1 MDCYLIHVHQFL
13 NGLEIILRLKDVL
26 LLVNMQFGVVGLCS
40 DILSR
45 DMMLADEGCDLL
57 VSHVVFRLDFFAG
70 VPFCQFWGRIV
81 LDEIVVDAS
90 FGEAFLIPNS
100 KDIYVLRFG
109 NTVDGRF
116 LDLVLLN
123 NLINGVERTG
133 FLWLGC
139 FREVACLISFYEG
152 IPVSPQYQQQSVDPL
167 HSQFFV
173 LDIVTNLGC

>member
-1 MDCYLIHVHQFL
+1 
-13 NGLEIILRLKDVL
+13 
-26 LLVNMQFGVVGLCS
+26 
-40 DILSR
+40 
-45 DMMLADEGCDLL
+45 MLADEGCDLL

-133 FLWLGC
+133 F
-139 FREVACLISFYEG
+139 RY
-152 IPVSPQYQQQSVDPL
+152 
-167 HSQFFV
+167 
-173 LDIVTNLGC
+173 LDIV